1 MQKLQRY
8 CVRGQGQRT
17 GAAVQKR
24 VDESTRTSIVPSI
37 GPTPFHK
44 LLSSTAVD
52 IGLHV
57 YVCKYFVKK
66 FKL

>member
-8 CVRGQGQRT
+8 CVRGQGQTT

-24 VDESTRTSIVPSI
+24 VDESTRTPSVPSV

-44 LLSSTAVD
+44 LLSSTATD
-52 IGLHV
+52 IGLHA
-57 YVCKYFVKK
+57 YVID
-66 FKL
+66 